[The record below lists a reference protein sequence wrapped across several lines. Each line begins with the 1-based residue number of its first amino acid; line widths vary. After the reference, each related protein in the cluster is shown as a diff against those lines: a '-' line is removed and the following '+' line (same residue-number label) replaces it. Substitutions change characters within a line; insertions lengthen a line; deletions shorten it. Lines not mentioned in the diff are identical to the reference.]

1 MKNSLMRKYR
11 PQMIL
16 FLIIVIETGIFTGL
30 VQYRNYIQKKQAE
43 DESLA
48 AITTTVETTQQAQE
62 DAPEEITTLENPVR
76 DKNAAKDA
84 YKKDGIRIVCLDPA
98 LGGYA
103 KGNESEME
111 DSKTESQY
119 NLEFAQLIKSELN
132 NHGVVVYMTREDNKS
147 VDDSDRTDLANNAY
161 ADLLVSLNRESYDGS
176 SKKSGVTAWIQHDSP
191 DLSKNAAERI
201 LSALKK
207 AGATVNAVDA
217 GTNKSTSEDY
227 SINKN
232 CIGPSLVLGMGS
244 VLNESDITD
253 YEENKEEYAK
263 AVADAIVV
271 WMDAQGL

>member
-98 LGGYA
+98 LGG
-103 KGNESEME
+103 
-111 DSKTESQY
+111 
-119 NLEFAQLIKSELN
+119 
-132 NHGVVVYMTREDNKS
+132 
-147 VDDSDRTDLANNAY
+147 
-161 ADLLVSLNRESYDGS
+161 
-176 SKKSGVTAWIQHDSP
+176 
-191 DLSKNAAERI
+191 
-201 LSALKK
+201 
-207 AGATVNAVDA
+207 
-217 GTNKSTSEDY
+217 
-227 SINKN
+227 
-232 CIGPSLVLGMGS
+232 
-244 VLNESDITD
+244 
-253 YEENKEEYAK
+253 
-263 AVADAIVV
+263 
-271 WMDAQGL
+271 